1 MKIIIIGS
9 NGTIGQKVVSALT
22 GRHDIISIGHTR
34 GDLQVDLASPDS
46 IRKMFDTV
54 KKFDAV
60 VSTAGNARFGTLEE
74 LSDEDF
80 AIGINNKL
88 MGQVNL
94 IRIGYPHIQNNGSFT
109 LTSGVLS
116 QEPVVGSSAI
126 SLTNAG
132 IEAFVRAVALELP
145 RGIRANV
152 VSPIWV
158 SETLADMGR
167 DSANG
172 MPAEKVAQA
181 YVECIHGKNNGDIFD
196 VRRLDR

>member
-9 NGTIGQKVVSALT
+9 TGTIGQKVVDALT
-22 GRHDIISIGHTR
+22 GRHDIISVGHTR
-34 GDLQVDLASPDS
+34 GDLQVDLASTDS
-46 IRKMFDTV
+46 IRKMFDMAGE
-54 KKFDAV
+54 FDAV
-60 VSTAGNARFGTLEE
+60 VSTAGQARFGTLVE

-94 IRIGYPHIQNNGSFT
+94 IRIGYRLIRSKGSFT
-109 LTSGVLS
+109 LTSGILS
-116 QEPVVGSSAI
+116 REPVVGSSAI
-126 SLTNAG
+126 SLANAG

-158 SETLADMGR
+158 SETLAAMGR
-167 DSANG
+167 DTASG

-181 YVECIHGKNNGDIFD
+181 YVECIHGKNNGDVFD
-196 VRRLDR
+196 VRRLA

>member
-1 MKIIIIGS
+1 MKIIIVGS
-9 NGTIGQKVVSALT
+9 AGTIGQKVVGALT
-22 GRHDIISIGHTR
+22 GRHDIISVGHTR

-46 IRKMFDTV
+46 IRKMFDMAGE
-54 KKFDAV
+54 FDAV
-60 VSTAGNARFGTLEE
+60 VSTAGKARFGTLEE

-94 IRIGYPHIQNNGSFT
+94 IRIGYPLIRSNGSFT

-126 SLTNAG
+126 SLANAG
-132 IEAFVRAVALELP
+132 IEAFVKAVALELP
-145 RGIRANV
+145 RGIRVNV
-152 VSPIWV
+152 ISPIWV
-158 SETLADMGR
+158 SETLAAMGR
-167 DSANG
+167 DPASG

-181 YVECIHGKNNGDIFD
+181 YVECLHGKNNGEIFD
-196 VRRLDR
+196 VRRLD